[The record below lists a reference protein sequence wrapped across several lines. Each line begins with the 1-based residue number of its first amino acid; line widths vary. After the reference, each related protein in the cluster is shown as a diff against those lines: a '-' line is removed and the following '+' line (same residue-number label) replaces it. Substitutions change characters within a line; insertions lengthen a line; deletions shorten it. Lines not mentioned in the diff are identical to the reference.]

1 MMTRKDYIETA
12 NILADFRDSLEEHI
26 FDGLVNRFAI
36 MFQDDNPRFDDV
48 RFENACWGEN

>member
-1 MMTRKDYIETA
+1 MTRKDYVETA
-12 NILADFRDSLEEHI
+12 NILADFRNVLDENV